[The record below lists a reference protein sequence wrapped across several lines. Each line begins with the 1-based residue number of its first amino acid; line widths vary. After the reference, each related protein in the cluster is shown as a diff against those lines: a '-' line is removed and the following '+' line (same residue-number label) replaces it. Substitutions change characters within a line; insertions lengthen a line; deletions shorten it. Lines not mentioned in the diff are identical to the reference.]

1 MPGFISSFSNGEDT
15 VYAANA
21 DFTTLTNQNPTI
33 ANGLQTNGQMWI
45 GSTALNVGG
54 THINVGEITSPS
66 GTVSIGYS
74 APNITIDL
82 AGGGVGIDSIGV
94 QTGTS
99 PVVPDGTGL
108 ITFNGGVVTSG
119 TNPVRTNGTGA
130 NTVTLQVQVA
140 QALAATDAT
149 KIGLSN
155 FNSAQFTV
163 DANGFVSTSGTGI
176 PNTITGDSG
185 GALSPTAGNWNI
197 LGGPGVTT
205 SGSGSTL
212 TINSVVFTDTTAAT
226 LAVDNGYFATAAGT
240 YTLPA
245 APAQGE
251 EVIVFCDTAGAVAV
265 TANTGHKIRIGSSI
279 TGNAGSLT
287 STAIGDTVTLRFRTS
302 GATWMTVSSLGNW
315 TVSP

>member
-15 VYAANA
+15 VFAANA

-33 ANGLQTNGQMWI
+33 ANGLKTNGQMWI
-45 GSTALNVGG
+45 GSTAVNVGG
-54 THINVGEITSPS
+54 THINVGQIISPL
-66 GTVSIGYS
+66 GTLTIGYS
-74 APNITIDL
+74 SPNITVDL
-82 AGGGVGIDSIGV
+82 AGGGEGIDSIAV

-99 PVVPDGTGL
+99 PIVPTAAGLVTINGAVVAA
-108 ITFNGGVVTSG
+108 G

-130 NTVTLQVQVA
+130 NTLALEVQIA

-149 KIGLSN
+149 KIGLAN

-163 DANGFVSTSGTGI
+163 DANGFVSATGTI
-176 PNTITGDSG
+176 PIQFTADTGT
-185 GALSPTAGNWNI
+185 AAPAAGNINV

-205 SGSGSTL
+205 SASGSTI
-212 TINSVVFTDTTAAT
+212 TINSVVFTDTTAAV

-265 TANTGHKIRIGSSI
+265 TANTGHKIRLGSSI

-302 GATWMTVSSLGNW
+302 GATWMTVCSIGNW